1 MIDGAEPIPAEAGDW
16 RLEGLL
22 GEGALARV
30 YRARPLNSRNGS
42 AGAYALKM
50 LHPKWESRPEAITL
64 LRREAKVGRLVA
76 DPHVIPVLS
85 AHLSEPPFF
94 VVMPRLSGQTL
105 AARLSGQLMAIT
117 PALWIARQT
126 AEAVEALHRHGYL
139 HGDVKPAN
147 VFIAPNGHVTLLD
160 LGFARHI
167 DETTSA
173 VDRLVLGTVNY
184 LAPEL
189 LTSVLRADERSDI
202 FSLGVVLFEMLA
214 GEPPL
219 VAHDL
224 AELLQMQNEYRPP
237 NLQALRPDLPP
248 SLAHLVAAMLAKEP
262 LRRPRS
268 MAQIADHLARLEIG
282 SLANRAA

>member
-1 MIDGAEPIPAEAGDW
+1 
-16 RLEGLL
+16 
-22 GEGALARV
+22 
-30 YRARPLNSRNGS
+30 
-42 AGAYALKM
+42 M
-50 LHPKWESRPEAITL
+50 LHPRWESRPEAVAL

-76 DPHVIPVLS
+76 HPHVVPILS
-85 AHLSEPPFF
+85 AHLSEPPYF

-105 AARLSGQLMAIT
+105 EARLSGHPLPVT

-126 AEAVEALHRHGYL
+126 AEALDVLHRHGYL

-147 VFIAPNGHVTLLD
+147 VFIAPNGHVTLVD
-160 LGFARHI
+160 LGFARQF

-173 VDRLVLGTVNY
+173 AERLVLGTVNY

-189 LTSVLRADERSDI
+189 LTSALRADERTDI
-202 FSLGVVLFEMLA
+202 FSLGVVLFEMLT
-214 GEPPL
+214 GKPPL

-224 AELLQMQNEYRPP
+224 ADLLQMQNEYRPP

-248 SLAHLVAAMLAKEP
+248 FLAHLVGQMLAKEP
-262 LRRPRS
+262 LRRPQS
-268 MAQIADHLARLEIG
+268 MALIADFLARLEIE